1 MPDFTG
7 VECGLDST
15 MPACLRCGGRIHKSD
30 IKCFTCELPTTLEKP
45 VREVR
50 LNRARVGLK
59 IAFFL
64 CLGLTIASLF
74 TDVGP
79 SFVKCLAATVII
91 HFVKESA
98 IQMSEP
104 KGS

>member
-1 MPDFTG
+1 MPIK
-7 VECGLDST
+7 VENNRQVHL
-15 MPACLRCGGRIHKSD
+15 GRIKVVL
-30 IKCFTCELPTTLEKP
+30 T
-45 VREVR
+45 
-50 LNRARVGLK
+50 

-64 CLGLTIASLF
+64 CVGLTIASIF

-79 SFVKCLAATVII
+79 SFWKCAAATVIL

-98 IQMSEP
+98 VQMSEP

>member
-1 MPDFTG
+1 MPIK
-7 VECGLDST
+7 VENNQRQVNL
-15 MPACLRCGGRIHKSD
+15 GRIK
-30 IKCFTCELPTTLEKP
+30 IVLT
-45 VREVR
+45 
-50 LNRARVGLK
+50 

-64 CLGLTIASLF
+64 CVGLTIASIF

-79 SFVKCLAATVII
+79 SFWKCAAATVIL

-98 IQMSEP
+98 VQMSEP

>member
-1 MPDFTG
+1 MPIR
-7 VECGLDST
+7 VEQNQRQVNL
-15 MPACLRCGGRIHKSD
+15 GR
-30 IKCFTCELPTTLEKP
+30 
-45 VREVR
+45 VR
-50 LNRARVGLK
+50 
-59 IAFFL
+59 IALTVLFFV
-64 CLGLTIASLF
+64 CLGLTIASIF

-79 SFVKCLAATVII
+79 SFTKCAAATVIL

>member
-1 MPDFTG
+1 MPI
-7 VECGLDST
+7 
-15 MPACLRCGGRIHKSD
+15 AQ
-30 IKCFTCELPTTLEKP
+30 EKTKRD
-45 VREVR
+45 VN
-50 LNRARVGLK
+50 LARVRVALT

-64 CLGLTIASLF
+64 CLGLTIASIF

-79 SFVKCLAATVII
+79 SFTKCAAATVIL

-98 IQMSEP
+98 VQMSEP

>member
-1 MPDFTG
+1 MPIR
-7 VECGLDST
+7 EE
-15 MPACLRCGGRIHKSD
+15 KS
-30 IKCFTCELPTTLEKP
+30 KRQVHLG
-45 VREVR
+45 
-50 LNRARVGLK
+50 RARIALT

-64 CLGLTIASLF
+64 CLGLTIASIF

-79 SFVKCLAATVII
+79 SFWKCAAATVIL

-98 IQMSEP
+98 VQMSEP

>member
-1 MPDFTG
+1 
-7 VECGLDST
+7 
-15 MPACLRCGGRIHKSD
+15 MPACLNCGGRLCKGET
-30 IKCFTCELPTTLEKP
+30 KCFTCEMPIKVENNQRQVNLGRIKIVLT
-45 VREVR
+45 
-50 LNRARVGLK
+50 

-64 CLGLTIASLF
+64 CVGLTIASIF

-79 SFVKCLAATVII
+79 SFWKCAAATVIL

-98 IQMSEP
+98 VQMSEP

>member
-1 MPDFTG
+1 M
-7 VECGLDST
+7 
-15 MPACLRCGGRIHKSD
+15 
-30 IKCFTCELPTTLEKP
+30 P
-45 VREVR
+45 VRVEKTQSQVNLGRVR
-50 LNRARVGLK
+50 
-59 IAFFL
+59 IALTILFFV
-64 CLGLTIASLF
+64 CLGLTIASIF

-79 SFVKCLAATVII
+79 SFTKCAAATVIL